1 MVGDDVVIDLS
12 TPVMKSFRFR
22 AVSLLLAIVIV
33 GTGIS
38 SMIAAH
44 LGVAPADVFST
55 GGAKQLDIG
64 VGTMGWISGGLF
76 TLLAIA
82 VKRPPSWGTLIGTV
96 LVGQAINIILPLM
109 PEPDIL
115 VARIFMMLFGMALIY
130 LAISLGVSTTLGTGP
145 IELLMLGLNDKGL
158 SMQVSR
164 WGIEAVIVTG
174 GILLGGQIG
183 IGTILFVL
191 LTGPVLARTLP
202 PMVRFMGTSVISKP
216 TALDA

>member
-1 MVGDDVVIDLS
+1 
-12 TPVMKSFRFR
+12 
-22 AVSLLLAIVIV
+22 
-33 GTGIS
+33 
-38 SMIAAH
+38 MIAAH

-55 GGAKQLDIG
+55 GGAKQLHIG
-64 VGTMGWISGGLF
+64 VGTMGWISGGFF
-76 TLLAIA
+76 TLLAMA

-96 LVGQAINIILPLM
+96 LVGQVINIILPLM
-109 PEPDIL
+109 PEPNIL
-115 VARIFMMLFGMALIY
+115 VARIFMMLLGMALIY